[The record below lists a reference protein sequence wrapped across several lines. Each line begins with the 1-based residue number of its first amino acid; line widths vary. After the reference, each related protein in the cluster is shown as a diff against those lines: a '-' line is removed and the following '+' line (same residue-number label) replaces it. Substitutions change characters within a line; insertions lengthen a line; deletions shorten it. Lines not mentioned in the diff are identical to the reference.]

1 MAVTRRVA
9 KVLLLDAQQNFL
21 LLARTDDH
29 PYLGGYHD
37 LPGGTVEDGEDF
49 GEAIIREVAEETGI
63 IVSLADLRVLYTTTQ
78 LLNGRSYPTLLYVGH
93 VDNEKPPVQI
103 SWEHKSYEWAPLGRL
118 AEVEPQLAPTYREA
132 LNYIRANDIIEDIN
146 KV

>member
-9 KVLLLDAQQNFL
+9 KVLLLDSQQNFL

-29 PYLGGYHD
+29 PYLAGFHD

-49 GEAIIREVAEETGI
+49 GAAAIREVTEETGLL
-63 IVSLADLRVLYTTTQ
+63 VAFSDLKVLYTTTQ
-78 LLNGRSYPTLLYVGH
+78 LLNNRSYPTLLYVGH
-93 VDNEKPPVQI
+93 LNEEKPSVQI
-103 SWEHKSYEWAPLGRL
+103 SWEHKSYEWAPLDRL

-132 LNYIRANDIIEDIN
+132 LDYIRANNIIEDIY
-146 KV
+146 KP